1 MSQVE
6 EESEGWYRLRTV
18 ARDWSSEDDDTQV
31 CLSPLLLQYT
41 TSPSAVPMVCRRSP
55 PRRSGRK
62 EMTRGKD
69 KAREGRFVCVVCGV
83 RSVT

>member
-18 ARDWSSEDDDTQV
+18 ARDWSSDDDDTLPEV
-31 CLSPLLLQYT
+31 CLSPLLT
-41 TSPSAVPMVCRRSP
+41 ASASAVPMVCRRSP

-62 EMTRGKD
+62 ETTGGTD
-69 KAREGRFVCVVCGV
+69 TAHEGRLVCLLSGV
-83 RSVT
+83 RSVI